1 MGRKK
6 IDDFFNVPSKDDIEG
21 LSSLSNA
28 LSLINEA
35 GAISESEEI
44 EPRKFIVQKKQEAKD
59 LAKVDYYEK
68 IDDDLD
74 EIAAQAD
81 SAFQELMDITLNTTG
96 GKVGDIASAA
106 KNFLDVKM
114 NAKMAKLEKKFKMM
128 NLELQQRKQEYFENR
143 QKANAIVNS
152 SDDIMDTNE
161 NGAEG
166 DKPSTPKPE
175 KKQPFDRSK
184 FY

>member
-6 IDDFFNVPSKDDIEG
+6 IDDLFNVPSKDDIEG
-21 LSSLSNA
+21 LSTLSNA
-28 LSLINEA
+28 LSLINEV
-35 GAISESEEI
+35 GAISEPESI
-44 EPRKFIVQKKQEAKD
+44 EPKKFIVQKKEEAKS
-59 LAKVDYYEK
+59 LAKIDYYEA

-143 QKANAIVNS
+143 QKVNAIVNS
-152 SDDIMDTNE
+152 DVVEMDSDNE
-161 NGAEG
+161 NGV
-166 DKPSTPKPE
+166 DDLTPTPKKE
-175 KKQPFDRSK
+175 KVKPFDRSK